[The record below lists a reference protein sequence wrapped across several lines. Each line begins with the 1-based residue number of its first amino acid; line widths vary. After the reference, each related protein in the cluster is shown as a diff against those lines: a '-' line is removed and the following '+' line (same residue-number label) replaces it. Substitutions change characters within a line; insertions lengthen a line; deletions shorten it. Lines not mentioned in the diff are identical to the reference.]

1 MKSTASSLITATLL
15 LNASCVFSP
24 AAVLLT
30 HSGGLVSE
38 STLVVSS
45 VGNIVRN
52 DTSSGPVFFRYTV
65 TNPASGGTVAEN
77 SFAAFELLNGGGSG
91 TAGIGNNWT
100 AWAYSVFGNMGN
112 LDLNSAN
119 ADPGQPYQLIRGT
132 DVMTLAFSVN
142 YNAGAADTLTVW
154 LNPDFNTLPGAQ
166 SPNLTTT
173 FSGDF
178 PFTSLQLRE
187 GGAGNGWNFGNIQVA
202 TTAAEIGF
210 IPEPS
215 SLALGLAGLLGLLRR
230 RR

>member
-1 MKSTASSLITATLL
+1 MNSTASSLIAATLL
-15 LNASCVFSP
+15 LGTSSVSSQ
-24 AAVLLT
+24 AAVLLN
-30 HSGGLVSE
+30 HGGGLVSE
-38 STLVVSS
+38 STLVISS

-65 TNPASGGTVAEN
+65 TNPASGGLVAEN
-77 SFAAFELLNGGGSG
+77 SFAAFELQNGGSS
-91 TAGIGNNWT
+91 TAGIGNNWG
-100 AWAYSVFGNMGN
+100 AWAYSVFGNTGD

-119 ADPGQPYQLIRGT
+119 REPGQSYQLIRSS
-132 DVMTLAFSVN
+132 DIVTLAFSVN

-154 LNPDFNTLPGAQ
+154 LNPDFNALPGAQ

-178 PFTSLQLRE
+178 SFTSLQLRE